1 MSKRFFSRAGVIQC
15 AKKRRPDTS
24 MRSDSAAT
32 CKPILDEYHETHDVK
47 AVLASY
53 EEWKEG
59 EHGSELRFS
68 FPQSIVSLLVEDG
81 HGKEARR
88 LIDEVE
94 PLAPDARTREAV
106 GEWRGRCERRL
117 VEVAR
122 EKRGTRGSEHSS
134 QSSSDEKASEEG
146 E

>member
-1 MSKRFFSRAGVIQC
+1 M
-15 AKKRRPDTS
+15 
-24 MRSDSAAT
+24 
-32 CKPILDEYHETHDVK
+32 
-47 AVLASY
+47 
-53 EEWKEG
+53 
-59 EHGSELRFS
+59 
-68 FPQSIVSLLVEDG
+68 EDG

-94 PLAPDARTREAV
+94 TLAPDTRTREAV